1 MQESVGVEKTSV
13 TSGRRCAALYKKS
26 GPLGSLVRTLLES
39 PQWSKEGFSLKWE
52 RKRLYSSRK
61 TSFTDTNLSN
71 PSPSNAS
78 AKTSKPSDTKSSRC
92 LFRLRLVGLPIDE
105 TECFS
110 SPIMLK
116 TPTTMDAASEN
127 MKSKGVSGCS
137 GTLAQE
143 IAQGYAQKRGL
154 MLPTPETQGLKVNEG
169 GKQKF
174 IRLDLLPTPTAGE
187 GDKWTNTYNPNSQMG
202 RSLSAMAACAM
213 LPTPRVGGQENYETR
228 VKRKGHVVAM
238 SYLESAVDFL
248 TWKGILP
255 TPSARDTI
263 GQLTEGSSPKKDGGS
278 FRLSP
283 LFTEEMMGF
292 PLMWT
297 ALPFLQYQLPQP
309 MEKETPKNTHFPN
322 GEPKPSKPTA
332 MPLSRK

>member
-169 GKQKF
+169 
-174 IRLDLLPTPTAGE
+174 
-187 GDKWTNTYNPNSQMG
+187 
-202 RSLSAMAACAM
+202 
-213 LPTPRVGGQENYETR
+213 
-228 VKRKGHVVAM
+228 
-238 SYLESAVDFL
+238 
-248 TWKGILP
+248 
-255 TPSARDTI
+255 
-263 GQLTEGSSPKKDGGS
+263 SSPKKDGGS